1 MRIDAHQHFWHYAPR
16 DYSWITGEMQTL
28 KRNFEPEDLK
38 PLLDR
43 AGMDGTIAVQA
54 RHAVQETDWLLA
66 LADQYPF
73 IKGVVGWVDLESPT
87 VHEQLETYAQ
97 RPPFRG
103 VRHIVHD
110 EADDRFMLRPQFLH
124 GLSLLASFDLVY
136 DLLLFPKHLPIAAD
150 VVQRF
155 PQQRFVLDHVA
166 KPAIKTH
173 SFAPWDADIRALARF
188 PNVFCKVSGMVTE
201 AAWNTWTPDD
211 FTRYLDTVF
220 DCFGPERLL
229 FGSDWPVC
237 TLSGTYA
244 DVVLL
249 VQQYMRGLSVEQQD
263 HIFGGTAAE
272 VYALSKEI
280 L

>member
-1 MRIDAHQHFWHYAPR
+1 MHIDAHQHFWHYAPR
-16 DYSWITGEMQTL
+16 DYGWISDEMATL
-28 KRNFEPEDLK
+28 KRDYLPEDLK

-43 AGMDGTIAVQA
+43 AGIHGTVAVQA
-54 RHAVQETDWLLA
+54 RHTLGETDWLLA
-66 LADQYPF
+66 LADQHPF
-73 IKGVVGWVDLESPT
+73 IKGVVGWVDLQAPD
-87 VHEQLETYAQ
+87 VHEQLETYAHH
-97 RPPFRG
+97 PKFCG

-124 GLSLLASFDLVY
+124 GLSLLASFDLTY
-136 DLLLFPKHLPIAAD
+136 DLLVFPKHLPVAAD

-155 PQQRFVLDHVA
+155 PQQRFVLDHIA

-173 SFAPWDADIRALARF
+173 TFAPWDADIRVLARF

-201 AAWNTWTPDD
+201 AAWNTWKPDD
-211 FTRYLDTVF
+211 FTRYLDMVF
-220 DCFGPERLL
+220 DCFGPERLM

-237 TLSGTYA
+237 TLSGAYA

-249 VQQYMRGLSVEQQD
+249 VQQYVRGLGIAAQD
-263 HIFGGTAAE
+263 RVFGGTAAE
-272 VYALSKEI
+272 VYALSKEM

>member
-1 MRIDAHQHFWHYAPR
+1 MRIDAHQHFWHYTPR
-16 DYSWITGEMQTL
+16 DYGWISDEMQTL
-28 KRNFEPEDLK
+28 KRDFQPNDLK

-54 RHAVQETDWLLA
+54 RHTLQETDWLLE
-66 LADQYPF
+66 LAEHHPF
-73 IKGVVGWVDLESPT
+73 IKGVVGWVDLQAPD

-97 RPPFRG
+97 RPKFRG

-124 GLSLLASFDLVY
+124 GLSLLASFDLAY

-150 VVQRF
+150 VAQRF
-155 PQQRFVLDHVA
+155 PQQRFVLDHIA
-166 KPAIKTH
+166 KPAIKAH

-201 AAWNTWTPDD
+201 AAWNTWKPDD

-220 DCFGPERLL
+220 DCFGPERLM

-237 TLSGTYA
+237 TLSGAYA

-249 VQQYMRGLSVEQQD
+249 VQQYVRGLGIEEQD
-263 HIFGGTAAE
+263 RVFGGTAAD
-272 VYALSKEI
+272 VYALSKEMP
-280 L
+280 